1 MQASVSWHTEV
12 VLLLAAIVSSCATST
27 RLDYVHVLI
36 SLQKCTEHICID
48 GGLDTPTG
56 QLTMAHASK
65 PDSSLSEAAASSS
78 GESESEENSDEDSPE
93 SGTPLLA
100 ASPEDILLDIPPL
113 TLPEALPSHL
123 QDRADLLLSPG
134 ALSLACI

>member
-27 RLDYVHVLI
+27 RLDYVHALI
-36 SLQKCTEHICID
+36 SLQNCTEHICIC

-56 QLTMAHASK
+56 QPTTGTVST
-65 PDSSLSEAAASSS
+65 PDLSLSEASSS
-78 GESESEENSDEDSPE
+78 GESESEVNSDEDSPE
-93 SGTPLLA
+93 SGTPLLGA
-100 ASPEDILLDIPPL
+100 EDILVDIPPL
-113 TLPEALPSHL
+113 TLPEALASHL

-134 ALSLACI
+134 AFSHE